1 MQILF
6 TMCPKDM
13 ISHVMWVIWCV
24 NAIKIIDVSELDENA
39 MALVS
44 ALIISFE
51 KYKIIPV
58 QTLLGQG

>member
-1 MQILF
+1 
-6 TMCPKDM
+6 M

-24 NAIKIIDVSELDENA
+24 NALKIIDVSELDENA